1 MITRSAVTEEG
12 REPGKVSTEKKKPGR
27 GVWLMPLLL
36 ALPFLAAVVFAAL
49 RFGPA
54 LLRVI
59 NVVIKAAVVA

>member
-1 MITRSAVTEEG
+1 M
-12 REPGKVSTEKKKPGR
+12 STEKKKPGR